1 MRHLQIIIV
10 CCVLVL
16 VALEGCKV
24 GPDYQRPDI
33 VTPDGWRERVRT
45 DTSLG
50 QEPYWRVYDDAVL
63 HGYIKR
69 SLDSNLDL
77 LAVMARIE
85 AARAQVTI
93 ANSGLFPT
101 LGVNGDV
108 SGFANSENRYPGV
121 SGDAF
126 LGPTGVF
133 GLMATLSWELDVF
146 GRIRRGTEA
155 QRAQLRA
162 TEEAYRASRVSIVSA
177 VSETYITLRQLD
189 MLKEIIDSNLA
200 SRREYE
206 RLAKTLFEG
215 GKTSELDWRQ
225 AEGELRRV
233 EAELPVVKIS
243 IAQTENALNVLLGR
257 QPGLAVERG
266 KSLSQQNVPTALPS
280 GLPSQLIER
289 RPDVVAAE
297 RRVATA
303 FNRVAEAKA
312 ARLPKI
318 ALTANASSISSDLFV
333 LQNHSNPVWG
343 LGANLVAPIFNGYA
357 LQAQVEIK
365 TAEQKLAVAEYGRIG
380 ARVFGE
386 VEAALS
392 AQFAADEREAILARS
407 VAGNA
412 RALELAQARYKVG
425 SGDLRG
431 VLQQNIALYG
441 ARVALVRV
449 QSERRVQRVNLYL
462 ALGGGFEVLPPAPEA
477 GPVGAAA
484 PGVAVAGSMSRQ

>member
-1 MRHLQIIIV
+1 MRHLHIV
-10 CCVLVL
+10 LMCCALVL
-16 VALEGCKV
+16 VALDGCKV
-24 GPDYQRPDI
+24 GPDYKRPDI

-50 QEPYWRVYDDAVL
+50 EEPYWRVYDDAVL

-233 EAELPVVKIS
+233 EAELPVVKIA

-297 RRVATA
+297 QRLISANALVGRAIAEQFPRFAINATGGLQSLDGATVFDANSLMWNAAGNVAQPLFQGGKLAAQVDVADANTKEAVALYRQSILVAFKEVNDALVDVVQRRSEVDATVAGVKS
-303 FNRVAEAKA
+303 NRDVLRLSELRYRYGATPYLQVLDAQRSLLDAQRKEVA
-312 ARLPKI
+312 ARAAWYI
-318 ALTANASSISSDLFV
+318 A
-333 LQNHSNPVWG
+333 
-343 LGANLVAPIFNGYA
+343 Y
-357 LQAQVEIK
+357 IK
-365 TAEQKLAVAEYGRIG
+365 L
-380 ARVFGE
+380 
-386 VEAALS
+386 
-392 AQFAADEREAILARS
+392 
-407 VAGNA
+407 
-412 RALELAQARYKVG
+412 YK
-425 SGDLRG
+425 
-431 VLQQNIALYG
+431 
-441 ARVALVRV
+441 
-449 QSERRVQRVNLYL
+449 
-462 ALGGGFEVLPPAPEA
+462 ALGGGW
-477 GPVGAAA
+477 
-484 PGVAVAGSMSRQ
+484 R

>member
-1 MRHLQIIIV
+1 MTQLRFVLG
-10 CCVLVL
+10 CCVLVFL
-16 VALEGCKV
+16 ALEGCKV

-50 QEPYWRVYDDAVL
+50 EEPYWRVYDDAVL

-108 SGFANSENRYPGV
+108 TGFANSENRYPGV

-133 GLMATLSWELDVF
+133 GLMASLSWELDVF

-200 SRREYE
+200 TRREYE

-233 EAELPVVKIS
+233 EAELPVVKIA
-243 IAQTENALNVLLGR
+243 IAQAENALNVLLGR

-297 RRVATA
+297 QRLISANALVGRAIAEQFPRFAINATGGFQSLDGSTVFDANSLMWNAAGNVAQPLFQGGKLAAQVDVADANTKEAVALYRQSILVAFKEVNDALVDVVQRRSEVDATVAGVKS
-303 FNRVAEAKA
+303 NRDVLRLSELRYRYGATPYLQVLDAQRSLLDAQRKEVA
-312 ARLPKI
+312 ARAAQYI
-318 ALTANASSISSDLFV
+318 AYIRL
-333 LQNHSNPVWG
+333 
-343 LGANLVAPIFNGYA
+343 
-357 LQAQVEIK
+357 
-365 TAEQKLAVAEYGRIG
+365 
-380 ARVFGE
+380 
-386 VEAALS
+386 
-392 AQFAADEREAILARS
+392 
-407 VAGNA
+407 
-412 RALELAQARYKVG
+412 YK
-425 SGDLRG
+425 
-431 VLQQNIALYG
+431 
-441 ARVALVRV
+441 
-449 QSERRVQRVNLYL
+449 
-462 ALGGGFEVLPPAPEA
+462 ALGGGW
-477 GPVGAAA
+477 
-484 PGVAVAGSMSRQ
+484 R

>member
-1 MRHLQIIIV
+1 MRHLHIVLV
-10 CCVLVL
+10 CCALVL

-24 GPDYQRPDI
+24 GPDYRRPDI

-50 QEPYWRVYDDAVL
+50 EEPYWRVYDDAVL

-77 LAVMARIE
+77 MAVMARIE

-121 SGDAF
+121 TSDAF
-126 LGPTGVF
+126 IGPTGVF

-206 RLAKTLFEG
+206 RLARTLFEG

-233 EAELPVVKIS
+233 EAELPVVKIA

-266 KSLSQQNVPTALPS
+266 KSLSQQNVPTALTS

-297 RRVATA
+297 QRLIAANALVGRAIAEQFPRFAINATGGLQSLDGSTVFDANSLMWNAAGNVAQPLFQGGKLAAQVDVADANTKEAVAQYRQSILVAFKEVNDALVDVVQRRSEVDATVAGVKS
-303 FNRVAEAKA
+303 NRDVLRLSELRYRYGATPYLQVLDAQRSLLDAQRKEVA
-312 ARLPKI
+312 ARAAQYI
-318 ALTANASSISSDLFV
+318 AYIRL
-333 LQNHSNPVWG
+333 
-343 LGANLVAPIFNGYA
+343 
-357 LQAQVEIK
+357 
-365 TAEQKLAVAEYGRIG
+365 
-380 ARVFGE
+380 
-386 VEAALS
+386 
-392 AQFAADEREAILARS
+392 
-407 VAGNA
+407 
-412 RALELAQARYKVG
+412 YK
-425 SGDLRG
+425 
-431 VLQQNIALYG
+431 
-441 ARVALVRV
+441 
-449 QSERRVQRVNLYL
+449 
-462 ALGGGFEVLPPAPEA
+462 ALGGGW
-477 GPVGAAA
+477 
-484 PGVAVAGSMSRQ
+484 R